1 MRSGDDNFDFEMVVI
16 GGGSAGYAAARTTA
30 AAGLK
35 TAVID
40 GGPELGGLC
49 ILRGCMPT
57 KALLYAAEVKH
68 LADHGETWG
77 LQIPKVGFDFGKVMA
92 RKNAMIEDFA
102 SYRREQLQD
111 GRFQLFRSKA
121 RFIDPHT
128 LALEDGSTVS
138 ARSILISTGSTVAP
152 LPLPALNSAQP
163 WTSDDVLKLQR
174 LPESV
179 IVLGG
184 GPVALELAQ
193 FFLRFGVKTT
203 LIQRSSHILKPFDEE
218 MAKPLEDALR
228 AEGMQ
233 LFTDTQLVD
242 GGIKGG
248 RKFVTFE
255 HKGKNQTV
263 FAEAILHGLGRRPN
277 LEGLDL
283 EKAGLE
289 TVTRRIQTNTEMQ
302 TKVPHIYAAG
312 DCTGPHEIVH
322 IAIQQGETAAYN
334 IIHADKKKSMDY
346 RVLVSVVFTDPQVAM
361 VGLSEKEARA
371 AGRNIVTADYP
382 FNDHGKSMIMEAMH
396 GSVKLIADA
405 QTGELIGGACTGPN
419 AGDLIHEVAVAV
431 HQRMT
436 AAEFAA
442 VPHYHPTLAE
452 IWTYPAEDIANKI
465 AG

>member
-1 MRSGDDNFDFEMVVI
+1 
-16 GGGSAGYAAARTTA
+16 
-30 AAGLK
+30 
-35 TAVID
+35 
-40 GGPELGGLC
+40 
-49 ILRGCMPT
+49 
-57 KALLYAAEVKH
+57 
-68 LADHGETWG
+68 
-77 LQIPKVGFDFGKVMA
+77 
-92 RKNAMIEDFA
+92 
-102 SYRREQLQD
+102 
-111 GRFQLFRSKA
+111 
-121 RFIDPHT
+121 
-128 LALEDGSTVS
+128 
-138 ARSILISTGSTVAP
+138 
-152 LPLPALNSAQP
+152 
-163 WTSDDVLKLQR
+163 
-174 LPESV
+174 
-179 IVLGG
+179 
-184 GPVALELAQ
+184 
-193 FFLRFGVKTT
+193 
-203 LIQRSSHILKPFDEE
+203 
-218 MAKPLEDALR
+218 
-228 AEGMQ
+228 MQ